1 MFIEFVFTIFQAN
14 VVAFVLPIITVVL
27 FYLIIPR
34 LRNGSGS
41 RLRGYLSYLIT
52 PPRIGF
58 EGSEYAEDD
67 KEPKNAKS
75 WRDDKVRLFFYY
87 IGIILFLSSFVIGE
101 FYEVMFDLLLP
112 VSQGTTGETRV
123 AISVM
128 FESAFSAGWIGSLPW
143 MGVNAYHET
152 WSWIFFTAA
161 FTDNPIFL
169 STVIY
174 FLSQVSI
181 VVGIVFLLPLSI
193 KRIRHSF
200 FPSMFFFT
208 TGMTIFTKTSLSC
221 LAYAVALAFGN
232 AELDYITLTAN
243 GSMIPGLSNIIAV
256 LLPIVLV
263 MLTFFLILGR
273 NLWRVYYSDKRS
285 SAWFMVYI
293 ILSFCLGFAITMLLV

>member
-1 MFIEFVFTIFQAN
+1 MSIDFIFTIFQAN
-14 VVAFVLPIITVVL
+14 VVALVLPIITVVL

-34 LRNGSGS
+34 LRNWSGS
-41 RLRGYLSYLIT
+41 RLRRYLSYLIT
-52 PPRIGF
+52 PPRIRS
-58 EGSEYAEDD
+58 EGSEHTDDD
-67 KEPKNAKS
+67 KEQKNAKS
-75 WRDDKVRLFFYY
+75 WRKDRVRLFFYY
-87 IGIILFLSSFVIGE
+87 LGIFLFLSSFVIGE

-112 VSQGTTGETRV
+112 VSQGTTGETRIV
-123 AISVM
+123 LSVM
-128 FESAFSAGWIGSLPW
+128 FESAFNAGWIGSLPW
-143 MGVNAYHET
+143 MGVNVYHET

-174 FLSQVSI
+174 FQSQVSI
-181 VVGIVFLLPLSI
+181 VVGVVFLLPLSI

-208 TGMTIFTKTSLSC
+208 TGMTIFAKASMSC

-232 AELDYITLTAN
+232 AELEYITLTAN
-243 GSMIPGLSNIIAV
+243 GSMIPGLSNVIAV

-273 NLWRVYYSDKRS
+273 KLWSVYYSDKRS

-293 ILSFCLGFAITMLLV
+293 VLSFCLGFAITILLV